1 MAKRLILR
9 LRHMKD
15 RIAAITALLSGRT
28 FDEVAADG
36 DARAAL
42 ERHLEVLS
50 EASRHLP
57 EAWKAEHREIPWRN
71 IADLGNVIRHAYDE
85 VDLGI
90 LWDISQKRLPELAR
104 VIDFLLSRNVTDGDS
119 P

>member
-1 MAKRLILR
+1 M
-9 LRHMKD
+9 
-15 RIAAITALLSGRT
+15 SGRT
-28 FDEVAADG
+28 FEQIAADG
-36 DARAAL
+36 DLRAAL

-57 EAWKAEHREIPWRN
+57 EAWKAEHNSIPWRN

-90 LWDISQKRLPELAR
+90 LWDISEKYLPELRRA
-104 VIDFLLSRNVTDGDS
+104 VDAMLEKHTTDGDAS
-119 P
+119 

>member
-1 MAKRLILR
+1 MAKLPVLR
-9 LRHMKD
+9 LRHIKD
-15 RIAAITALLSGRT
+15 RIVAINALLSGKS
-28 FDEVAADG
+28 FDQVAADG

-57 EAWKAEHREIPWRN
+57 EAWKTEHKDIPWRN

-90 LWDISQKRLPELAR
+90 LWDISEKRLPELDRA
-104 VIDFLLSRNVTDGDS
+104 IDVLLNRNAADGDAS
-119 P
+119 